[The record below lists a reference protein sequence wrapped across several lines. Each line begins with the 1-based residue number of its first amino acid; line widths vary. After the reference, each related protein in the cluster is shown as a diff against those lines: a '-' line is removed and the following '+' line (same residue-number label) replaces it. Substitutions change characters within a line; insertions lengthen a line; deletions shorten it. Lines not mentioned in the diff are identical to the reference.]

1 MKIISIIF
9 LLLLLLGI
17 INSIVHFVSTPY
29 LLKSPLV
36 PESVIWAVQ
45 KNILVQAIF
54 EFPFFVVSIYYA
66 TKKKYQTSLIISG
79 SYILLALIFAYI
91 YNPFI

>member
-1 MKIISIIF
+1 MKIISIII

-17 INSIVHFVSTPY
+17 INSLVHFVSTPY
-29 LLKSPLV
+29 LLTSPLI

-45 KNILVQAIF
+45 KNILVQVIF

-66 TKKKYQTSLIISG
+66 AKKKYQTSLIISG
-79 SYILLALIFAYI
+79 SYIL
-91 YNPFI
+91 P